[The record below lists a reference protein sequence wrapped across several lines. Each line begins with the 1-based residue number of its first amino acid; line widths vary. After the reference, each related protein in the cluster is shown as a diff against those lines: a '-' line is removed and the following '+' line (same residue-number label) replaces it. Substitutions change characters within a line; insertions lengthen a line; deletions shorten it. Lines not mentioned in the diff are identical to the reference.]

1 MQIDSKTLLFGV
13 IGNPIVHSLSPVM
26 HNAAFA
32 HTGINGAYLAFNV
45 KDVKSSIAGIKGL
58 GIRGMSVTIPHKI
71 SVMEY
76 LDEIDKD
83 ALEIGAVN
91 TIINKDGKL
100 FGFNSDCL
108 GASSAL
114 LEKTEIKGKKVVMLG
129 AGGAARAI
137 GYGIKSA
144 GGDLSI
150 YNILEDEGRTLA
162 ADLNVDYFHL
172 SEYKKIQCDILI
184 NATPIGM
191 TPDIDNMPVP
201 ETVLNEEMVVM
212 DVVYNPLKTKFLKK
226 AEKLGCKTVDGVSMF
241 VYQGVAQ
248 FESWTQTEAP
258 VDVMRKTVLD
268 ALMAHAEI

>member
-1 MQIDSKTLLFGV
+1 MQIDAKTLLYGV
-13 IGNPIVHSLSPVM
+13 IGDPIVHSLSPVM

-45 KDVKSSIAGIKGL
+45 KDVTSAIAGIKGL
-58 GIRGMSVTIPHKI
+58 GIKGMSVTIPHKI

-76 LDEIDKD
+76 LDEIDED
-83 ALEIGAVN
+83 AVKIGAVN
-91 TIINKDGKL
+91 TIINRDGKL

-114 LEKTEIKGKKVVMLG
+114 LEKTDIKGKKVVMLG

-137 GYGIKSA
+137 GYGITSN
-144 GGDLSI
+144 GGDLTI
-150 YNILEDEGRTLA
+150 FNILEDEGQALA
-162 ADLNVDYFHL
+162 DDLNVDYFHL
-172 SEYKKIQCDILI
+172 SEYNKIQCDILI

-201 ETVLNEEMVVM
+201 ETVLNKDMVVM
-212 DVVYNPLKTKFLKK
+212 DVVYNPLKTKLLKE
-226 AEKLGCKTVDGVSMF
+226 AEEIGCKTVDGVSMF

-248 FESWTQTEAP
+248 FESWTQTKAP
-258 VDVMRKTVLD
+258 VDIMRKTVLD
-268 ALMAHAEI
+268 ALG